1 MANVDS
7 RTAARTVPRRGVL
20 ALAAAVASGALLL
33 AGCGGSTPTA
43 AGTGTTGPNQSGG
56 PSPGQAAQAAFKYSA
71 CMRNHGVT
79 NFPDPK
85 VSTSPGQVRIA
96 MMAPANLNSS
106 PHFKSAQQACNSIM
120 PQPSKSDL
128 AAQAAQQR
136 AHAAGLLSF
145 AKCVRDHGIN
155 GFPDPDS
162 QGRLTLEMLQSA
174 GIDVHATQVLAA
186 ARACIGASQGQVNAA
201 AIQQVA
207 NSSGAAQTSAQGGST
222 GG

>member
-1 MANVDS
+1 MADVDS
-7 RTAARTVPRRGVL
+7 RSAGLTVPRRGLL
-20 ALAAAVASGALLL
+20 ALVAAAASGALLL
-33 AGCGGSTPTA
+33 AGCGGSSPTA
-43 AGTGTTGPNQSGG
+43 AGTGTTGAKQSGG
-56 PSPGQAAQAAFKYSA
+56 PPPGQAAQAAFKYSA

-96 MMAPANLNSS
+96 LMAPAGLSAS

-120 PQPSKSDL
+120 PQPSKANL

-136 AHAAGLLSF
+136 AQATGLLSF

-162 QGRLTLEMLQSA
+162 EGRLTLEMLQSA

-186 ARACIGASQGQVNAA
+186 ARACIGASRGQVSAA
-201 AIQQVA
+201 AIEQAA
-207 NSSGAAQTSAQGGST
+207 NSSGTAQTSAQGAST
-222 GG
+222 G

>member
-1 MANVDS
+1 MGNVDS
-7 RTAARTVPRRGVL
+7 RTAAPARRRTMLPV
-20 ALAAAVASGALLL
+20 AVAMACVAMGL
-33 AGCGGSTPTA
+33 AGCGGSSPGSTQTTA
-43 AGTGTTGPNQSGG
+43 GNGSGG
-56 PSPGQAAQAAFKYSA
+56 PPQQAAQAAFKYSA

-96 MMAPANLNSS
+96 LAAPANLSSS
-106 PHFKSAQQACNSIM
+106 PHFKTARQACNSIM
-120 PQPSKSDL
+120 PQPSNANA

-136 AHAAGLLSF
+136 AQTAGLLSF

-162 QGRLTLEMLQSA
+162 QGRLTLTMLQTA
-174 GIDVHATQVLAA
+174 GVDVHAPQVLAA
-186 ARACIGASQGQVNAA
+186 ARTCIPASHGQVNAA
-201 AIQQVA
+201 AIEQAA
-207 NSSGAAQTSAQGGST
+207 NGSGTAQTSSGGST